1 MLINVD
7 LKTCSKY
14 IHANE
19 ITLTKENN
27 VLNTDEL
34 SEKGKRLFIEF
45 FKNSFYAT
53 IPTVDYQAY
62 IEEAGSTPEPEEPE
76 IPPTDPEDPETPPEE
91 PEVPPDE
98 PEPPVEPEEPEPEVP
113 VTYSI
118 FRDGNTLTTT
128 FSDSV
133 KLNGVNLEDYAGT
146 GIDFIKDT
154 ATSKKELELLDD
166 ALNSELISIITTD
179 KEAVLTLEDN
189 FFNLAI
195 FDMLDSP
202 EVDDIDLWPGNG
214 DGIYKAKFIING
226 EAYTTLTDQP
236 VTTVDDTEVTITV
249 TKETLEEVTVTKGS
263 FSAE

>member
-62 IEEAGSTPEPEEPE
+62 IEEGSTPEPEEPE
-76 IPPTDPEDPETPPEE
+76 IPPEEPEE
-91 PEVPPDE
+91 P
-98 PEPPVEPEEPEPEVP
+98 PVEEPEPEVP

-214 DGIYKAKFIING
+214 DGIYKAKFIINE

-249 TKETLEEVTVTKGS
+249 TKETVEEVTVTKGS